1 MINIKDLS
9 IERKL
14 IAMQLLTTF
23 IVLLFFGMLLFFN
36 DLHVLRKSVISRL
49 TSIAQLIGANSI
61 SALNFL
67 DNETAGEILSSLQA
81 EDDIVNAWI
90 YDADGNLFAT
100 FSKHGYSDFTFPRI
114 AVEDYEFDIDYTTVT
129 KNIFQNDDI
138 IGMIS
143 LRLSMEQ
150 SRVIVNRK
158 VWITF
163 LVLIIGM
170 IIALILSHITQ
181 RTISRPVFNLVNNS
195 KNISETGNYSIRVEK
210 EGNDE
215 IGILCDTF
223 NDMMKQIEKR
233 ERERDSVEGALR
245 ESEQKFRTLTSNIPG
260 AVYRCAND
268 PDWTMDFI
276 SDVIEEVSG
285 YKASDFIQNRVRSFA
300 SIIHPDDREM
310 VEATVHEAISE
321 RVPYIIEYRIIRSD
335 ESIRWVYEKGQ
346 GIFSDDGILLWL
358 DGAIYDVTER
368 KFVEEELKR
377 THTIYRKTIENSR
390 GVPYQ
395 LSFDDNKFKFIGE
408 GWEEIFGIP
417 AQDFTFD
424 QWNKITKETIIA
436 DTEAPTDKLVKY
448 RAAFSN
454 GEIERYRADLRIVT
468 SNGDEKWVNDCSLPI
483 RDDKS
488 GKVIG
493 SLGIL
498 QDITERKRVEEE
510 LEKHKEHLE
519 ELVETRTIELIN
531 TNKQLQQE
539 ITERNK
545 AEEALRESERKFKNL
560 YNNAQV
566 GLFRANLSDGKFI
579 ECNERMAGLLGYETK
594 EECINTC
601 IASEHYVDPKTR
613 ERMKTR
619 IERNGKV
626 DNFEAL
632 VKQKDGTHIWLMYST
647 TIYPEE
653 GHHEGVAID
662 ITDRKQAE
670 EARRENEEKFESIGA
685 SAQDA
690 IIIMDN
696 TGKISYWNDAA
707 TKSFGYAQEEAIGQL
722 LHELLAPKRYHKVY
736 KKAFSKF
743 QETGQGDVIG
753 KTTELFGIRKD
764 GEEFPFELSLS
775 SVKIKNKWNA
785 IGILRD
791 ITERKQAELALK
803 ESEASLANAQRIA
816 HLGNWDWN
824 IEKNELRWS
833 DEIFRIFGLSPKE
846 FGATYNAFLNSVHPE
861 DRELVKKSVNEALN
875 KKTPYGIDHR
885 IVQPDGTELIV
896 HEQAEAFFDDTGK
909 PIRMSGTVQD
919 ITDRKKAEK
928 ALKETQAQLV
938 QSEKM
943 ASLGTLV
950 AGVAH
955 EINTPVGAISSMYDT
970 QVRAVDRLKATLNT
984 ISTGDTEEHQ
994 KVDELFKIIEDANRV
1009 IASGTDRVTNIV
1021 RRLKSFARLDEAEL
1035 QTVDI
1040 HEGLEDTLIIV
1051 HHELKHKAVVD
1062 LNFGDIPPISC
1073 YPRQLNQ
1080 VYLNLLV
1087 NAIQAIEDKGT
1098 ITITT
1103 FKKKNHVHIQFKDT
1117 GIGIPAKVLN
1127 KIFDPGYTTKGVGVG
1142 TGLGLS
1148 ICYQIVKDHHG
1159 DILVESKVGKGTA
1172 FTIILPMTPIA

>member
-1 MINIKDLS
+1 MISIKDLS

-14 IAMQLLTTF
+14 IALQLLTTF
-23 IVLLFFGMLLFFN
+23 IVLLFYGMLLFFN
-36 DLHVLRKSVISRL
+36 DLHVLQKSVINRL
-49 TSIAQLIGANSI
+49 TSMAQLIGANSI

-67 DNETAGEILSSLQA
+67 DEEAAEQILSSLKA
-81 EDDIVNAWI
+81 EEDVVNAGI
-90 YDADGNLFAT
+90 YDGDGNLFAKY
-100 FSKHGYSDFTFPRI
+100 SKQGYSDFTFPRI
-114 AVEDYEFDIDYTTVT
+114 ADEDYEFGMNYTRISKKIT
-129 KNIFQNDDI
+129 QNGDT

-158 VWITF
+158 VLITF
-163 LVLIIGM
+163 LVLVIGM

-181 RTISRPVFNLVNNS
+181 RTISRPVLNLVNNS
-195 KNISETGNYSIRVEK
+195 KDISETGNYSIRVEK

-223 NDMMKQIEKR
+223 NDMMTQIEKR
-233 ERERDSVEGALR
+233 EWERENAEGALR
-245 ESEQKFRTLTSNIPG
+245 ESEKKFRTLASNIPG

-276 SDVIEEVSG
+276 SNVIEEISG
-285 YKASDFIQNRVRSFA
+285 YKASDFIQNRVRTFA

-310 VEATVHEAISE
+310 VEAAVHEAISE

-335 ESIRWVYEKGQ
+335 TSIRWVYEKGQ

-358 DGAIYDVTER
+358 DGAIFDITER
-368 KFVEEELKR
+368 KYVEEELKR

-395 LSFDDNKFKFIGE
+395 LNFGDNKFKFIGE

-424 QWNKITKETIIA
+424 QWNKIIKETIIG
-436 DTEAPTDKLVKY
+436 DTVAPTDNLAKY
-448 RAAFSN
+448 IAAFSN

-468 SNGDEKWVNDCSLPI
+468 PDGEEKWVNDCSLPI

-488 GKVIG
+488 GQVIG

-498 QDITERKRVEEE
+498 QDITERKRIEQE
-510 LEKHKEHLE
+510 LAKHRKHLE
-519 ELVETRTIELIN
+519 ELVETRTIELTKAN
-531 TNKQLQQE
+531 EQLQQE
-539 ITERNK
+539 IE
-545 AEEALRESERKFKNL
+545 ERKR
-560 YNNAQV
+560 AEQRV
-566 GLFRANLSDGKFI
+566 RANEETYRIVIEQTGQMVYDYDIATGKIRWLGDIHGTTGYTSDEFTRVDIAAWEELIHPDDRETTLEILDETMKKCSKFDV
-579 ECNERMAGLLGYETK
+579 EYRLKSKNRTYLDMKDNGVFLKDEKGNAYRMLGT
-594 EECINTC
+594 
-601 IASEHYVDPKTR
+601 
-613 ERMKTR
+613 MKDITEQKR
-619 IERNGKV
+619 IE
-626 DNFEAL
+626 
-632 VKQKDGTHIWLMYST
+632 Q
-647 TIYPEE
+647 
-653 GHHEGVAID
+653 
-662 ITDRKQAE
+662 
-670 EARRENEEKFESIGA
+670 ARRENEEKFESIGT

-690 IIIMDN
+690 IIIMESD
-696 TGKISYWNDAA
+696 GKISYWNDAA
-707 TKSFGYAQEEAIGQL
+707 MKTFGYTKEEAIGQL
-722 LHELLAPKRYHKVY
+722 LHKFLAPKRYHEAY
-736 KKAFSKF
+736 KKAFIKF

-753 KTTELFGIRKD
+753 KTIELFGVRKD

-775 SVKIKNKWNA
+775 SVWIKNKWNA

-791 ITERKQAELALK
+791 ITERK
-803 ESEASLANAQRIA
+803 
-816 HLGNWDWN
+816 
-824 IEKNELRWS
+824 
-833 DEIFRIFGLSPKE
+833 
-846 FGATYNAFLNSVHPE
+846 
-861 DRELVKKSVNEALN
+861 
-875 KKTPYGIDHR
+875 
-885 IVQPDGTELIV
+885 
-896 HEQAEAFFDDTGK
+896 
-909 PIRMSGTVQD
+909 
-919 ITDRKKAEK
+919 KAEK
-928 ALKETQAQLV
+928 KLKETQAQLV

-970 QVRAVDRLKATLNT
+970 QVRAVERLKATLNT

-994 KVDELFKIIEDANRV
+994 KVDDLFKIIEDANRV

-1040 HEGLEDTLIIV
+1040 HEGIEDTLIIV
-1051 HHELKHKAVVD
+1051 HHELKHKAVVER
-1062 LNFGDIPPISC
+1062 NFGDIPPIPC

-1098 ITITT
+1098 ITIST
-1103 FKKKNHVHIQFKDT
+1103 FTKNDHAYIQFKDT
-1117 GIGIPAKVLN
+1117 GVGIPDEALN

-1159 DILVESKVGKGTA
+1159 DILVESKVGKGTT